1 VTRALGVV
9 AAALVAV
16 SCASAGGDGSKL
28 RLRTIV
34 GGLESPVYAASAPG
48 EPNNLY
54 IVEQTGRILVATNGK
69 VRAKPFLDIR
79 ELVSTGGE
87 RGLLSVA
94 FSPKYR
100 QDRRFYVDYTDALG
114 DTRVME
120 YRSNGRVAV
129 ARTRQLL
136 YVKQPYPNHNGGQLQ
151 FGPNGLL
158 YVGMGDG
165 GSGGDPQNH
174 AQDLA
179 SRLGK
184 LLTINVKSGAVGVAG
199 YGLRN
204 PWRFSFDRAGN
215 LYIGDVGQ
223 DSWEEIDYTPRS
235 SPGVENYGWNV
246 YEGKHTFESKQ
257 PNSAGRLVTPVA
269 EYSHSKGCSVTG
281 GYVWEGRYYYGD
293 FCSGR
298 VWSLKITG
306 GKATGVREE
315 SVNVPSL
322 SSWAIDGHGNLLAV
336 SLAGK
341 IYRVG

>member
-9 AAALVAV
+9 AAALVVV
-16 SCASAGGDGSKL
+16 SCASAGGDSSKL

-34 GGLESPVYAASAPG
+34 TGLESPVYATTAPG

-79 ELVSTGGE
+79 ELVSAGGE

-114 DTRVME
+114 DTRVVE
-120 YRSNGRVAV
+120 YRSNGRIAV

-136 YVKQPYPNHNGGQLQ
+136 YVKQPYANHNGGQLQ
-151 FGPNGLL
+151 FGPDGLL

-174 AQDLA
+174 AQDLS

-184 LLTINVKSGAVGVAG
+184 LLTIDVRTGAVAVAG

-215 LYIGDVGQ
+215 LYVGDVGQ
-223 DSWEEIDYTPRS
+223 DSWEEVDYTPRS

-257 PNSAGRLVTPVA
+257 PNSTGRLVMPVA
-269 EYSHSKGCSVTG
+269 EYSHSNGCSVTG
-281 GYVWEGRYYYGD
+281 GYVWHGRYYYGD

-298 VWSLKITG
+298 VWSLRIAG
-306 GKATGVREE
+306 GKATGVRSEAIR
-315 SVNVPSL
+315 VPSL